1 MAVNG
6 LILCQYTPYVIL
18 IIKVFLK
25 RYDCDKLRPV
35 GKPRGGQG
43 REGRVK

>member
-1 MAVNG
+1 MWRERKKACF
-6 LILCQYTPYVIL
+6 LC
-18 IIKVFLK
+18 
-25 RYDCDKLRPV
+25 YDCDKLRPV